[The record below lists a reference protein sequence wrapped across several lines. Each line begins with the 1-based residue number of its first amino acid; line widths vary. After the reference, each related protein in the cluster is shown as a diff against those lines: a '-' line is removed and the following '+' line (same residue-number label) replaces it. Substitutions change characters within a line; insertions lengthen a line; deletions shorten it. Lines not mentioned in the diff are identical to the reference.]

1 MDINKKKIMPES
13 FNEDILRAISAI
25 TYDEKNIVLA
35 GSFIRKSMRDSSDI
49 DISEKFDS
57 RYTDEDVAHALQII
71 IKKILKHPEYILLD
85 IKSGLNPNFIDKFNH
100 LGYIKNTI
108 IYDYDYKSTLNEI
121 KENKQ
126 YIDKKQ
132 YHDLIKSMK
141 PDPNLKE
148 YFDMREKIR
157 KIISL
162 RWTPDEVL
170 QGWKYVNEQPYNLSD
185 SIKTFVTK
193 LDMAFIN
200 MGFYTEISN
209 IFMTESSSK
218 YGLTFLPITPNI
230 QNYDEAIKYNLLE
243 FLVHGKYLKALKR
256 LYSLGLQKKDMKL
269 IHQLFPILTSNVGI
283 LNKSNSIIKTCID
296 IISKYGLKYNNE
308 IKLQLNNL
316 KVFLSNIY
324 QFDFDELN
332 VDKQLDEK
340 PSINKLEKLSDK
352 LDEIVNKETKILIN
366 ENNIIVHKQYV
377 L

>member
-1 MDINKKKIMPES
+1 MDINKKKIIPES

-25 TYDEKNIVLA
+25 TYNEKNIIFA

-49 DISEKFDS
+49 DINEKFDN
-57 RYTDEDVAHALQII
+57 RYTDKDVAHALQMIV
-71 IKKILKHPEYILLD
+71 KKILKHPEYMILD
-85 IKSGLNPNFIDKFNH
+85 IKSGLNPNFINKFNH

-108 IYDYDYKSTLNEI
+108 IHDFDYKSTLKEI
-121 KENKQ
+121 EENKQ

-132 YHDLIKSMK
+132 YNDLIKSMK
-141 PDPNLKE
+141 SDPNLKE
-148 YFDMREKIR
+148 YFDTREKIR

-162 RWTPDEVL
+162 RWSPDEVL
-170 QGWKYVNEQPYNLSD
+170 QGWKYVNERQYNLSD

-193 LDMAFIN
+193 IDIAFIN
-200 MGFYTEISN
+200 MGFYTEMSN
-209 IFMTESSSK
+209 VFTTESSSK

-243 FLVHGKYLKALKR
+243 FLVHNKYLKALKR

-269 IHQLFPILTSNVGI
+269 IHQLFPILTSNIGI
-283 LNKSNSIIKTCID
+283 LNKANSIIKTCID
-296 IISKYGLKYNNE
+296 IMDKYGPKYNNE

-332 VDKQLDEK
+332 VDKKLDEK

-352 LDEIVNKETKILIN
+352 LDEIINKETKKMIK
-366 ENNIIVHKQYV
+366 ENNIIINKQYI

>member
-1 MDINKKKIMPES
+1 MNINKEKIIPES
-13 FNEDILRAISAI
+13 FNEDILRAINAI
-25 TYDEKNIVLA
+25 TYDEKNIILA

-49 DISEKFDS
+49 DINEKFDS
-57 RYTDEDVAHALQII
+57 RYTDKDIAHALQII

-85 IKSGLNPNFIDKFNH
+85 IKSGLNPNFINKFNH

-108 IYDYDYKSTLNEI
+108 IYDYDYKSTLKEI
-121 KENKQ
+121 EENKQ

-132 YHDLIKSMK
+132 YYDLIKSIK

-170 QGWKYVNEQPYNLSD
+170 QGFKYVNEKPYNLSD

-209 IFMTESSSK
+209 IFTTESSSK

-243 FLVHGKYLKALKR
+243 FLVHNKYLKALKR

-269 IHQLFPILTSNVGI
+269 IYQLFPILTSNVGI
-283 LNKSNSIIKTCID
+283 LNKANSIIKTCID
-296 IISKYGLKYNNE
+296 IMDKYGSKYNNE

-324 QFDFDELN
+324 QFDFDELK
-332 VDKQLDEK
+332 VDKKLDEK

-366 ENNIIVHKQYV
+366 KNNIIIDKRYI

>member
-1 MDINKKKIMPES
+1 MDINKKKVIPES
-13 FNEDILRAISAI
+13 FNDDILRAISAI
-25 TYDEKNIVLA
+25 TYNEKNIILA

-49 DISEKFDS
+49 DINEKFDN
-57 RYTDEDVAHALQII
+57 RYTDKDIAKALQTI
-71 IKKILKHPEYILLD
+71 IKKILKHPEYIILD
-85 IKSGLNPNFIDKFNH
+85 IKSGLNPNFINKFNH
-100 LGYIKNTI
+100 LGNIKNTI
-108 IYDYDYKSTLNEI
+108 IHNFDYKSTLKEI
-121 KENKQ
+121 EDNKQ

-132 YHDLIKSMK
+132 YNDLIKSMK

-148 YFDMREKIR
+148 YFDIREKIR

-162 RWTPDEVL
+162 RWSPDEVL

-209 IFMTESSSK
+209 IFTTESSSK

-283 LNKSNSIIKTCID
+283 LNKANSIIKTCID
-296 IISKYGLKYNNE
+296 IIDKYGTKYNDE

-324 QFDFDELN
+324 QFNFDELK
-332 VDKQLDEK
+332 VDKTLDEK

-352 LDEIVNKETKILIN
+352 LDDIVNKETKILIN
-366 ENNIIVHKQYV
+366 ENNIIVHKQYI